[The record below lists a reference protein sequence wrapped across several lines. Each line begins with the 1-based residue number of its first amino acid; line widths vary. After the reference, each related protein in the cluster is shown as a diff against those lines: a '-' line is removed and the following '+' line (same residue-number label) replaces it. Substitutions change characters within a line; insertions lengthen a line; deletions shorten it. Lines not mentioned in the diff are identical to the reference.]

1 MFTARKPHAATA
13 AALLAASMLMPA
25 AAQVDGD
32 DERLLALTRVDELQK
47 EVRQLTNQV
56 ETLEYELGRERK
68 RRDELYRDMQA
79 RIDELERRLGAMAA
93 GDGAGESPDDAGGVE
108 NAGAIDAAVD
118 GELESGGAGVE
129 NGDTESA
136 DAAPE
141 SQTAAVP
148 PGPAPDPA
156 EVQARYDEAFEF
168 LKRSHYSRAVTA
180 FRDFLGDYPDT
191 ELSDDAAYWI
201 AEAHYVTRSF
211 ADALQGFQ
219 LMRRR
224 YPASVRIPDA
234 TLKVGYIQYEI
245 GSYADARAT
254 FTALV
259 ADYPG
264 SRVAISAKTR
274 LQKMDR
280 QGL

>member
-1 MFTARKPHAATA
+1 MFAARKLHAAAA
-13 AALLAASMLMPA
+13 AALLALAAPA
-25 AAQVDGD
+25 AAQVDGGD
-32 DERLLALTRVDELQK
+32 DDRLLALTRVEELQK
-47 EVRQLTNQV
+47 EVRELTNRV

-68 RRDELYRDMQA
+68 RRDELYRGMQA
-79 RIDELERRLGAMAA
+79 RIDELEGRLGVMAA
-93 GDGAGESPDDAGGVE
+93 GDGVG
-108 NAGAIDAAVD
+108 
-118 GELESGGAGVE
+118 
-129 NGDTESA
+129 
-136 DAAPE
+136 
-141 SQTAAVP
+141 
-148 PGPAPDPA
+148 
-156 EVQARYDEAFEF
+156 

-224 YPASVRIPDA
+224 YPASVRVPDA

-245 GSYADARAT
+245 GAYTDARAT
-254 FTALV
+254 FTSITT
-259 ADYPG
+259 DYPG

>member
-1 MFTARKPHAATA
+1 MFPARKLQAATA
-13 AALLAASMLMPA
+13 AALLAASTLLPA

-32 DERLLALTRVDELQK
+32 DDRLLALTRVEELQK
-47 EVRQLTNQV
+47 EVRELTNRV

-68 RRDELYRDMQA
+68 RRAELYRDMQA
-79 RIDELERRLGAMAA
+79 RIDELERQLSAA
-93 GDGAGESPDDAGGVE
+93 AVVAAAEPPDDGGGVE
-108 NAGAIDAAVD
+108 NDGTAAVAVD
-118 GELESGGAGVE
+118 GGSQNGDAGVE
-129 NGDTESA
+129 DGAAESA
-136 DAAPE
+136 
-141 SQTAAVP
+141 TAAAP

-168 LKRSHYSRAVTA
+168 LKRSHYSRAATA
-180 FRDFLGDYPDT
+180 FRDFLDDYPDT

-224 YPASVRIPDA
+224 YPASVRLPDA

-245 GSYADARAT
+245 GAYADARAT
-254 FTALV
+254 FTALI

>member
-1 MFTARKPHAATA
+1 MFAARKLHAATA
-13 AALLAASMLMPA
+13 AALLALAAPGPA
-25 AAQVDGD
+25 AAQVQVDGGD
-32 DERLLALTRVDELQK
+32 DDRLLALTRVEELQK
-47 EVRQLTNQV
+47 EVRELTNRV

-68 RRDELYRDMQA
+68 RRDELYRGMQA
-79 RIDELERRLGAMAA
+79 RIDELEGRLGAMAA
-93 GDGAGESPDDAGGVE
+93 RDGGGESPDDGGGVE
-108 NAGAIDAAVD
+108 NDAAVAAAVE
-118 GELESGGAGVE
+118 GESENGDSGGE
-129 NGDTESA
+129 NGDTDVA
-136 DAAPE
+136 TDHPE
-141 SQTAAVP
+141 SQTAD
-148 PGPAPDPA
+148 PAPDPA

-224 YPASVRIPDA
+224 YPDSVRVPDA

-245 GSYADARAT
+245 GAYTDARAT
-254 FTALV
+254 FTSITT
-259 ADYPG
+259 DYPG

>member
-1 MFTARKPHAATA
+1 MFAARKLHAAAA
-13 AALLAASMLMPA
+13 AALLALAAPA
-25 AAQVDGD
+25 AAQVDGGD
-32 DERLLALTRVDELQK
+32 DDRLLALTRVEELQK
-47 EVRQLTNQV
+47 EVRELTNRV

-68 RRDELYRDMQA
+68 RRDELYRGMQS
-79 RIDELERRLGAMAA
+79 RIDELEGRLGAMAA
-93 GDGAGESPDDAGGVE
+93 GDGVGESPDDGGGAE
-108 NAGAIDAAVD
+108 NDAAVA
-118 GELESGGAGVE
+118 GESE
-129 NGDTESA
+129 NGDVGVEGG
-136 DAAPE
+136 DAEAATDAPE
-141 SQTAAVP
+141 SQTA
-148 PGPAPDPA
+148 DPA

-224 YPASVRIPDA
+224 YPASVRVPDA

-245 GSYADARAT
+245 GAYTDARAT
-254 FTALV
+254 FTSITT
-259 ADYPG
+259 DYPG

>member
-1 MFTARKPHAATA
+1 MFPARKLQAATA
-13 AALLAASMLMPA
+13 AALLAASTLLPA

-32 DERLLALTRVDELQK
+32 DDRLLALTRVEELQK
-47 EVRQLTNQV
+47 EVRELTNRV

-79 RIDELERRLGAMAA
+79 RIDELERQLSAA
-93 GDGAGESPDDAGGVE
+93 AVVAAAAEPPDDGGGVE
-108 NAGAIDAAVD
+108 NDGAAAVAVD
-118 GELESGGAGVE
+118 GGSQNGDAGVE
-129 NGDTESA
+129 SGAAESA
-136 DAAPE
+136 
-141 SQTAAVP
+141 TAAAP

-168 LKRSHYSRAVTA
+168 LKRSHYSRAAAA
-180 FRDFLGDYPDT
+180 FRDFLDDYPDT

-224 YPASVRIPDA
+224 YPASVRLPDA

-245 GSYADARAT
+245 GAYADARAT
-254 FTALV
+254 FTALI

>member
-1 MFTARKPHAATA
+1 MFTARKLHAATA
-13 AALLAASMLMPA
+13 AALLALSAPAPA
-25 AAQVDGD
+25 AAQVDD
-32 DERLLALTRVDELQK
+32 DRLLALTRVEELQK
-47 EVRQLTNQV
+47 EVRELTNRV

-79 RIDELERRLGAMAA
+79 RIDELERQLGAAA
-93 GDGAGESPDDAGGVE
+93 AVAAAGESPDDAGGVE
-108 NAGAIDAAVD
+108 NDGAAAVAVNGESQD
-118 GELESGGAGVE
+118 GDAGVE
-129 NGDTESA
+129 NGETEAATA
-136 DAAPE
+136 DPE
-141 SQTAAVP
+141 SQTAAAIP
-148 PGPAPDPA
+148 PDPA

-180 FRDFLGDYPDT
+180 FRDFLGEYPAT

-224 YPASVRIPDA
+224 YPDSVRVPDA

-245 GSYADARAT
+245 GAYTDARAT
-254 FTALV
+254 FTAITT
-259 ADYPG
+259 DYPG